1 MKKIGHTGTLD
12 PAAEGVLPVAL
23 GKGTR
28 LVELLTEKEKTYE
41 AVLRLG
47 VSTDTQ
53 DMTGAVLSEKP
64 VTVTEEEVREAV
76 GSFVGKQQQIPPMYS
91 ALKVN
96 GKKLYELAREG
107 KTIERKPRP
116 VVFYEIRI
124 LDMELPLVRIS
135 VTCSKGTYIRT
146 LCNDIGEK
154 LGCGGAMEEL
164 LRTRSGNFTLE
175 ESIHRGHQKLVEK
188 ILEQKEK
195 GLQTVLF
202 SLGIGSQMIFTK
214 EERCQLLEKAGVDV
228 LIECPLDNRIR
239 HMKAETFVKEI
250 LVGDL
255 QAEHVAVG
263 EDFRFGYER
272 KGTPQLLETMGRKLG
287 FTVDVVPKEMEG
299 RRKISSTFIR
309 EELKKGNMEKVND
322 LLGIPF
328 FVDGV
333 IEHGRG
339 MGHKVLL
346 PTTNI
351 VPAKEKLM
359 PPNGVYDT
367 VSHFKDRTLCGITN
381 VGYKPTIGEK
391 FLGVETY
398 LFDCEEDL
406 YGEPCRVEFFHYSR
420 PEKRFSSI
428 EALKQQ
434 LLKDAEKGKAYFR
447 SLEK

>member
-1 MKKIGHTGTLD
+1 MEYLKIDGEFPRLSKSAVT
-12 PAAEGVLPVAL
+12 L
-23 GKGTR
+23 GKFDG
-28 LVELLTEKEKTYE
+28 
-41 AVLRLG
+41 
-47 VSTDTQ
+47 
-53 DMTGAVLSEKP
+53 
-64 VTVTEEEVREAV
+64 
-76 GSFVGKQQQIPPMYS
+76 
-91 ALKVN
+91 
-96 GKKLYELAREG
+96 
-107 KTIERKPRP
+107 
-116 VVFYEIRI
+116 
-124 LDMELPLVRIS
+124 
-135 VTCSKGTYIRT
+135 
-146 LCNDIGEK
+146 
-154 LGCGGAMEEL
+154 
-164 LRTRSGNFTLE
+164 
-175 ESIHRGHQKLVEK
+175 IHRGHQKLVEK

-239 HMKAETFVKEI
+239 HMKAETFIKEI

-263 EDFRFGYER
+263 EDFRFGYEC

>member
-1 MKKIGHTGTLD
+1 MEYLKIDGEFPRLSKSAVT
-12 PAAEGVLPVAL
+12 L
-23 GKGTR
+23 GKF
-28 LVELLTEKEKTYE
+28 
-41 AVLRLG
+41 
-47 VSTDTQ
+47 D
-53 DMTGAVLSEKP
+53 
-64 VTVTEEEVREAV
+64 
-76 GSFVGKQQQIPPMYS
+76 
-91 ALKVN
+91 
-96 GKKLYELAREG
+96 
-107 KTIERKPRP
+107 
-116 VVFYEIRI
+116 
-124 LDMELPLVRIS
+124 
-135 VTCSKGTYIRT
+135 
-146 LCNDIGEK
+146 
-154 LGCGGAMEEL
+154 
-164 LRTRSGNFTLE
+164 
-175 ESIHRGHQKLVEK
+175 RGHQKLVEK

-214 EERCQLLEKAGVDV
+214 DERCQLLEKAGVDV

>member
-1 MKKIGHTGTLD
+1 M
-12 PAAEGVLPVAL
+12 
-23 GKGTR
+23 
-28 LVELLTEKEKTYE
+28 
-41 AVLRLG
+41 
-47 VSTDTQ
+47 
-53 DMTGAVLSEKP
+53 
-64 VTVTEEEVREAV
+64 
-76 GSFVGKQQQIPPMYS
+76 
-91 ALKVN
+91 
-96 GKKLYELAREG
+96 
-107 KTIERKPRP
+107 
-116 VVFYEIRI
+116 
-124 LDMELPLVRIS
+124 
-135 VTCSKGTYIRT
+135 
-146 LCNDIGEK
+146 
-154 LGCGGAMEEL
+154 
-164 LRTRSGNFTLE
+164 
-175 ESIHRGHQKLVEK
+175 
-188 ILEQKEK
+188 
-195 GLQTVLF
+195 
-202 SLGIGSQMIFTK
+202 
-214 EERCQLLEKAGVDV
+214 
-228 LIECPLDNRIR
+228 
-239 HMKAETFVKEI
+239 
-250 LVGDL
+250 
-255 QAEHVAVG
+255 G

-406 YGEPCRVEFFHYSR
+406 YRALQSGILSLFQTG
-420 PEKRFSSI
+420 
-428 EALKQQ
+428 EALFVHRSTK
-434 LLKDAEKGKAYFR
+434 AAAPEGCRKGKGLFPQSRKIKTFGKNFSKKQFTGQKPCAILFEVKKA
-447 SLEK
+447 SIQKPETPTTS

>member
-1 MKKIGHTGTLD
+1 MEYLKIDGEFPRLSKSAVT
-12 PAAEGVLPVAL
+12 L
-23 GKGTR
+23 GKFDG
-28 LVELLTEKEKTYE
+28 
-41 AVLRLG
+41 
-47 VSTDTQ
+47 
-53 DMTGAVLSEKP
+53 
-64 VTVTEEEVREAV
+64 
-76 GSFVGKQQQIPPMYS
+76 
-91 ALKVN
+91 
-96 GKKLYELAREG
+96 
-107 KTIERKPRP
+107 
-116 VVFYEIRI
+116 
-124 LDMELPLVRIS
+124 
-135 VTCSKGTYIRT
+135 
-146 LCNDIGEK
+146 
-154 LGCGGAMEEL
+154 
-164 LRTRSGNFTLE
+164 
-175 ESIHRGHQKLVEK
+175 IHRGHQKLVEK

-239 HMKAETFVKEI
+239 HMKAETFIKEI

-406 YGEPCRVEFFHYSR
+406 YGEPCRVEFFH
-420 PEKRFSSI
+420 
-428 EALKQQ
+428 
-434 LLKDAEKGKAYFR
+434 
-447 SLEK
+447 

>member
-1 MKKIGHTGTLD
+1 MDGILVIRKEKGYTSHDVVAKLRGILHMKKIGHTGTLD

-64 VTVTEEEVREAV
+64 VTVTEEEV
-76 GSFVGKQQQIPPMYS
+76 
-91 ALKVN
+91 
-96 GKKLYELAREG
+96 
-107 KTIERKPRP
+107 
-116 VVFYEIRI
+116 
-124 LDMELPLVRIS
+124 
-135 VTCSKGTYIRT
+135 
-146 LCNDIGEK
+146 
-154 LGCGGAMEEL
+154 
-164 LRTRSGNFTLE
+164 
-175 ESIHRGHQKLVEK
+175 
-188 ILEQKEK
+188 
-195 GLQTVLF
+195 
-202 SLGIGSQMIFTK
+202 
-214 EERCQLLEKAGVDV
+214 
-228 LIECPLDNRIR
+228 
-239 HMKAETFVKEI
+239 
-250 LVGDL
+250 
-255 QAEHVAVG
+255 
-263 EDFRFGYER
+263 
-272 KGTPQLLETMGRKLG
+272 
-287 FTVDVVPKEMEG
+287 
-299 RRKISSTFIR
+299 R